1 MILTIG
7 RQLGAGGLEVG
18 QKVAE
23 LTGMKFFDKE
33 LIEQAAHQWG
43 LSSSCFEGADERKRI
58 GFGLLGIGAMDG
70 DELFRMQSET
80 IKRLA
85 DENAENGAIF
95 IGRCANYVL
104 RERNDVRSVFLT
116 ASVEDREK
124 RVVERFKCGEEEARE
139 MMRKVNRQREAY
151 YDYYASKTWGKAST
165 YDLCI
170 NTSVFG
176 VERTVDMIIQTLKI
190 K

>member
-18 QKVAE
+18 RMVAE
-23 LTGMKFFDKE
+23 RTGMKFFDKE

-43 LSSSCFEGADERKRI
+43 LSSSCFEGADERKRL
-58 GFGLLGIGAMDG
+58 GFGLFGIGAMDG

-85 DENAENGAIF
+85 DENAEKGAIF

-116 ASVEDREK
+116 ASSKDRIR
-124 RVVERFKCGEEEARE
+124 RVVERFRCNEQDAQE
-139 MMRKVNRQREAY
+139 MMHRINKQRETY

-165 YDLCI
+165 YHLCI
-170 NTSVFG
+170 NTSEFG
-176 VERTVDMIIQTLKI
+176 IEDTVKMIIQTLK